1 MSKKYYLGLDIGTNS
16 VGWAVT
22 DEEYNLCRFRG
33 KDMWGIRLF
42 EAANTAS
49 DRRLKRS
56 SRRRLKRRRQRIKL
70 LQEIFKEE
78 ISKID
83 ESFFVRLNESR
94 LHFEDKS
101 IKEKHPLFAGKD
113 YSDVNYYAQFPTI
126 YHLRKELIE
135 NKEPHDPRLVYLAIH
150 HIIKNR
156 GHFLIEGNLGKAKDF
171 NVVFDKLSEA
181 LKEDLEWQ
189 VEPNEDAKAEIKGI
203 LTDKNKTK
211 KEKVDEIIE
220 ITNGSL
226 EAKSEQEKGVL
237 VKINSLLSKEEIG
250 RQKDITKIIFNFI
263 VGIKGDV
270 EKLFKLEKKSLT
282 KGSFSFAESNY
293 EENVRPEM
301 ENEIPDLI
309 HIIDLIKGVYDWRV
323 LAGILQGEEYISNAK
338 VKQYEKHKNNLKK
351 LKSIIYKNF
360 GKEVWKSFF
369 VDESEESYSSYI
381 GVSKVKAKKS
391 ESNEKKD
398 KDFVTSI
405 KKKLEHIKEDGYGY
419 DIALEFIKTENIED
433 LLPLQRSKA
442 NGVLPNQVHKFELIK
457 ILENAEKYM
466 PFLSEK
472 DSDGI
477 SNKEKIISIFEFRI
491 PYFVG
496 PLSDR
501 HKKQGSN
508 CWMVRKEGENGRIYP
523 WNIED
528 IVDYEKSNEA
538 FIRRM
543 TNKCTY
549 LIGEDVLPKN
559 SLLYSKYMVLNELNN
574 LRVKGNKV
582 DIKTKQ
588 GIYTELF
595 QRKVKVTGKA
605 VLEYLKTK
613 VPGLKIEDLS
623 GFDKD
628 FHTSLKPY
636 IDFKKIFGEKME
648 NDDVQNIVENIIKW
662 ITIYGDDAKMIK
674 DVIEKEYP
682 KRLTEKQLKEVCGL
696 RYSGWG
702 NFSKKFLKSIEGIDR
717 ETGETFSLI
726 QAMWQTNNNLMQ
738 LLSGKFTFTEEIEKE
753 NNKLTEK
760 VERVSYEELVDNMYV
775 SPATKRAIWQAI
787 QISEEIKKVMGCPPE
802 KIFIEMA
809 RGGGKKGKRT
819 VSRKTTL
826 QKLYK
831 NCEKDVRHL
840 SEKLENLEERDLNS
854 MKLYLYFTQWGR
866 CMYTDKEI
874 DLDELMKKNSKWDR
888 DHIYP
893 QSKIKDD
900 SIDNLVLVD
909 KTVNSRKGKDVLKE
923 EIQKKMIGKWKS
935 LLKGGFISKKKYDR
949 LTRKGDFTEEE
960 LAGFINRQI
969 VETRQSS
976 KAVAE
981 LLKRINEDTEIVYVK
996 GPLVSDFRKRPLN
1009 ELKSRRINDYHHGKD
1024 AYLNIV
1030 VGDVYNAKFTA
1041 NPITWFKKNK
1051 NEEYSLN
1058 KIFNFDVKRGDK
1070 VIWEKCVEDEDQSHV
1085 GYGGTIDRVRKIM
1098 KQDNL
1103 LYTEYTYCDKG
1114 ELFGAN
1120 PISKS
1125 NENLNIKLKS
1135 GLDIKRYGGYSGANT
1150 SYFAQIEFDDK
1161 KGKRVKNIIGVP
1173 IYIAN
1178 RLKRNTNAFKDY
1190 CENVKGLKDK
1200 NVEIIVPKI
1209 KKNTLMLVNGFP
1221 MRIRG
1226 ENNEKLS
1233 FKGAIQLKLDEENAK
1248 TLRAI
1253 EKYLEKYEVKNK
1265 KNYDKEEP
1273 RISEKFDK
1281 LSHEKVDKLYDV
1293 LLYKLS
1299 NIYKKRPANPKETL
1313 SSNCDIFRKSDNLY
1327 EKIKTVNEIL
1337 NFLRC
1342 DGKISGN
1349 LEFINGKKNAGNMAI
1364 NKNTVG
1370 KREIIIINQSVT
1382 GLFENRAKI

>member
-22 DEEYNLCRFRG
+22 DEEYNLCKFRG

-70 LQEIFKEE
+70 LQEIFAEE

-135 NKEPHDPRLVYLAIH
+135 NNKPHDPRLVYLAIH
-150 HIIKNR
+150 HILKNR
-156 GHFLIEGNLGKAKDF
+156 GHFLIEGNLGEAKDF
-171 NVVFDKLSEA
+171 NMAFDKLSEA
-181 LKEDLEWQ
+181 LKTDLGWQ
-189 VEPNEDAKAEIKGI
+189 VELNEDAKDKIKGI
-203 LTDKNKTK
+203 LLEKGKAK
-211 KEKVDEIIE
+211 SEKEKEIKAFLE
-220 ITNGSL
+220 ITNS
-226 EAKSEQEKGVL
+226 S
-237 VKINSLLSKEEIG
+237 LSKEEIK
-250 RQKDITKIIFNFI
+250 RQKDITEIIFKFI
-263 VGIKGDV
+263 VGNKGDV
-270 EKLFKLEKKSLT
+270 EKLFGLEKKSLT

-293 EENVRPEM
+293 EENVSPEL
-301 ENEIPDLI
+301 ESEIPDLI
-309 HIIDLIKGVYDWRV
+309 HIIDLAKGVYDWRILV
-323 LAGILQGEEYISNAK
+323 GILQEEKYISNAK

-398 KDFVTSI
+398 KDFLTSI

-419 DIALEFIKTENIED
+419 DTAQEFLKTENIED

-442 NGVLPNQVHKFELIK
+442 NGVVPNQVHEFELRK
-457 ILENAEKYM
+457 ILENAEKYI

-501 HKKQGSN
+501 HKEQGSN

-538 FIRRM
+538 FIKRM
-543 TNKCTY
+543 INKCTY

-595 QRKVKVTGKA
+595 QKKVKVTGKA

-648 NDDVQNIVENIIKW
+648 NDDVQNMVEDIIKW

-674 DVIEKEYP
+674 NVIGKEYP
-682 KRLTEKQLKEVCGL
+682 NKLTEEQLKKVCRL

-702 NFSKKFLKSIEGIDR
+702 NFSKKFLKGIEGIDR

-760 VERVSYEELVDNMYV
+760 VERVSYEELVDIMYV

-819 VSRKTTL
+819 VSRKKAL
-826 QKLYK
+826 QELYK
-831 NCEKDVRHL
+831 KCEEDVQYL
-840 SEKLENLEERDLNS
+840 SEELENFDERDLNS
-854 MKLYLYFTQWGR
+854 MKLYLYFTQMGK
-866 CMYTDKEI
+866 CMYTGESI
-874 DLDELMKKNSKWDR
+874 DLDDLMQKNSKWDR

-900 SIDNLVLVD
+900 SIDNLVLVN

-923 EIQKKMIGKWKS
+923 EIQKKMIGVWKS
-935 LLKGGFISKKKYDR
+935 LLKKGYISKKKYDR

-960 LAGFINRQI
+960 LSGFISRQI

-996 GPLVSDFRKRPLN
+996 ASLVSDFRKRPLN

-1030 VGDVYNAKFTA
+1030 VGDVYNAKFTS

-1103 LYTEYTYCDKG
+1103 LYTEYIYCEKG
-1114 ELFGAN
+1114 ELFDATIQRKGKKN
-1120 PISKS
+1120 V
-1125 NENLNIKLKS
+1125 NINLKS
-1135 GLDIKRYGGYSGANT
+1135 GLDIDKYGGYQGAGT
-1150 SYFAQIEFDDK
+1150 SYFSQIEF
-1161 KGKRVKNIIGVP
+1161 KGRKGERVKNIIGVP

-1178 RLKRNTNAFKDY
+1178 QLSYNPSAFENY
-1190 CENVKGLKDK
+1190 CRDIKGMSD
-1200 NVEIIVPKI
+1200 VEILVPKI
-1209 KKNTLMLVNGFP
+1209 KKNTLMVVNGFP

-1226 ENNEKLS
+1226 ENENQLLFKGAKQLILDEESMATLRVIEKYILKNMEDKSYGINTKIDKISNENINKLYNTLVEKLS
-1233 FKGAIQLKLDEENAK
+1233 
-1248 TLRAI
+1248 
-1253 EKYLEKYEVKNK
+1253 
-1265 KNYDKEEP
+1265 
-1273 RISEKFDK
+1273 
-1281 LSHEKVDKLYDV
+1281 KVYF
-1293 LLYKLS
+1293 
-1299 NIYKKRPANPKETL
+1299 KRPANPVEILRLSKEKFQVIEDVNGKAKL
-1313 SSNCDIFRKSDNLY
+1313 I
-1327 EKIKTVNEIL
+1327 NEIINL
-1337 NFLRC
+1337 LRC
-1342 DGKISGN
+1342 DNSNKANLSFIGGKESV
-1349 LEFINGKKNAGNMAI
+1349 GNMTMGKGVI
-1364 NKNTVG
+1364 CDKNKV
-1370 KREIIIINQSVT
+1370 KKVYIINQSIT
-1382 GLFENRAKI
+1382 GLFENRQEI

>member
-1 MSKKYYLGLDIGTNS
+1 MSKDEKYYLGLDIGTNS

-22 DEEYNLCRFRG
+22 DEEYNLCRFRS

-42 EAANTAS
+42 EAANTAKE
-49 DRRLKRS
+49 RRLKRS
-56 SRRRLKRRRQRIKL
+56 SRRRLKRRKQRIKL
-70 LQEIFKEE
+70 LQEIFAEE

-83 ESFFVRLNESR
+83 ESFFIRLNESR

-101 IKEKHPLFAGKD
+101 VKEKHPLFAGGN
-113 YSDVNYYAQFPTI
+113 YSDIDYYAQYPTI

-135 NKEPHDPRLVYLAIH
+135 NNKPHDSRLVYLAIH
-150 HIIKNR
+150 HILKNR
-156 GHFLIEGNLGKAKDF
+156 GHFLIEGNLGEAKDF
-171 NVVFDKLSEA
+171 NMAFDKLSEA
-181 LKEDLEWQ
+181 LKTDLGWQ
-189 VEPNEDAKAEIKGI
+189 VELNEDAKDKIKGI
-203 LTDKNKTK
+203 LLEKGKAK
-211 KEKVDEIIE
+211 SEKEKEIKAFLE
-220 ITNGSL
+220 ITNS
-226 EAKSEQEKGVL
+226 S
-237 VKINSLLSKEEIG
+237 LSKVEIN
-250 RQKDITKIIFNFI
+250 RQKQITKIIFNFI

-270 EKLFKLEKKSLT
+270 EKLFNLEEKSLS

-293 EENVRPEM
+293 EEDVRPEM

-309 HIIDLIKGVYDWRV
+309 HIIDLIKGVYEWRV

-338 VKQYEKHKNNLKK
+338 VKQYEKHKANLSTLKK
-351 LKSIIYKNF
+351 IIKENF
-360 GKEVWKSFF
+360 KEDVWKHFF
-369 VDESEESYSSYI
+369 VDEGIGSYSSYI
-381 GVSKVKAKKS
+381 GAS
-391 ESNEKKD
+391 KD
-398 KDFVTSI
+398 KNV
-405 KKKLEHIKEDGYGY
+405 KKKGSKEVDEVFLKYIKEQLKQIQKGKDDY
-419 DIALEFIKTENIED
+419 DKAQEFLKTENIED

-442 NGVLPNQVHKFELIK
+442 NGVVPNQVHEFELRK
-457 ILENAEKYM
+457 ILENAEKYI

-472 DSDGI
+472 DSEGI
-477 SNKEKIISIFEFRI
+477 SNKDKIISIFKFKI

-496 PLSDR
+496 PLIDIKNSE
-501 HKKQGSN
+501 GSN
-508 CWMVRKEGENGRIYP
+508 CWMVRQKGKNGRIYP

-595 QRKVKVTGKA
+595 QKKVKVTGKV

-648 NDDVQNIVENIIKW
+648 NDDVQNMVEDIIKW

-674 DVIEKEYP
+674 NVIEKEYP
-682 KRLTEKQLKEVCGL
+682 KRLTEEQLKDVCGL
-696 RYSGWG
+696 RYRGWG
-702 NFSKKFLKSIEGIDR
+702 NFSKKFLKGIEGIDR
-717 ETGETFSLI
+717 ETGETFFLI

-760 VERVSYEELVDNMYV
+760 VERVSYEELVDTMYV

-819 VSRKTTL
+819 VSRKKAL
-826 QKLYK
+826 QELYK
-831 NCEKDVRHL
+831 NCAKDVRYL
-840 SEKLENLEERDLNS
+840 SEKLENFEERNLNS
-854 MKLYLYFTQWGR
+854 IKLYLYFTQWGR

-874 DLDELMKKNSKWDR
+874 DIDELMKKNSKWDR

-893 QSKIKDD
+893 KSKIKDD

-909 KTVNSRKGKDVLKE
+909 KTVNSTKDNDVLKE
-923 EIQKKMIGKWKS
+923 EIQEKMIGKWKE
-935 LLKGGFISKKKYDR
+935 LLKMGFISKKKYDR
-949 LTRKGDFTEEE
+949 LTRKGDFTNEE

-1030 VGDVYNAKFTA
+1030 VGDVYNAKFTS
-1041 NPITWFKKNK
+1041 NPYTWLEKGENKKYN
-1051 NEEYSLN
+1051 LN
-1058 KIFNFDVKRGDK
+1058 KIFNSDVKRGDK
-1070 VIWEKCVEDEDQSHV
+1070 VIWKKCEEDKET
-1085 GYGGTIDRVRKIM
+1085 GIGKGGTIDRVRKIM

-1103 LYTEYTYCDKG
+1103 LYTEYTYCEKG
-1114 ELFGAN
+1114 ELFKAN

-1125 NENLNIKLKS
+1125 NKNLNIELKS
-1135 GLDIKRYGGYSGANT
+1135 GLDTKKYGGYSGAKT
-1150 SYFAQIEFDDK
+1150 SYFVQIEFDDK

-1173 IYIAN
+1173 IYIASQ
-1178 RLKRNTNAFKDY
+1178 LKHNTDAFKDY
-1190 CENVKGLKDK
+1190 CKNVKGLENIK
-1200 NVEIIVPKI
+1200 IIVPKI
-1209 KKNTLMLVNGFP
+1209 KENTLMVVEGFP

-1226 ENNEKLS
+1226 ESGTGGKDIL
-1233 FKGAIQLKLDEENAK
+1233 FKASKQLHLDEENAEMVR
-1248 TLRAI
+1248 LI
-1253 EKYLEKYEVKNK
+1253 EKYLEKNK
-1265 KNYDKEEP
+1265 EYKINPKIDKITEEG
-1273 RISEKFDK
+1273 
-1281 LSHEKVDKLYDV
+1281 VNKLYDV
-1293 LLYKLS
+1293 LLSKFEGEYK
-1299 NIYKKRPANPKETL
+1299 NRRANPIKKMKANEKKFKGE
-1313 SSNCDIFRKSDNLY
+1313 CDLQKKVVFIY
-1327 EKIKTVNEIL
+1327 GIL
-1337 NFLRC
+1337 KLLRC
-1342 DGKISGN
+1342 DNDNKADLRLIGGGKSSGV
-1349 LEFINGKKNAGNMAI
+1349 MTI
-1364 NKNTVG
+1364 NKNTVCE
-1370 KREIIIINQSVT
+1370 KKIEIINQSIT
-1382 GLFENRAKI
+1382 GLFENRQEI

>member
-42 EAANTAS
+42 EAASTAS

-70 LQEIFKEE
+70 LQDIFAEE

-113 YSDVNYYAQFPTI
+113 YSDIDYYAQYPTI

-135 NKEPHDPRLVYLAIH
+135 NNKPHDPRLVYLAIH
-150 HIIKNR
+150 HILKNR
-156 GHFLIEGNLGKAKDF
+156 GHFLIEGNLGEAKDF
-171 NVVFDKLSEA
+171 NMAFDKLSEA
-181 LKEDLEWQ
+181 LKTDLGWQ
-189 VEPNEDAKAEIKGI
+189 VELNEGAKDKIKGI
-203 LTDKNKTK
+203 LLEKGKAK
-211 KEKVDEIIE
+211 SEKVKEIKAFLE
-220 ITNGSL
+220 ITNS
-226 EAKSEQEKGVL
+226 S
-237 VKINSLLSKEEIG
+237 LSKEEIE
-250 RQKDITKIIFNFI
+250 RQKDITEIIFNFI

-270 EKLFKLEKKSLT
+270 EKLFGLEKKSLM

-293 EENVRPEM
+293 EENVRSEL
-301 ENEIPDLI
+301 ESEISDLI
-309 HIIDLIKGVYDWRV
+309 HIINLAKGVYDWRILV
-323 LAGILQGEEYISNAK
+323 GILQEEKYISNAK
-338 VKQYEKHKNNLKK
+338 VKQYEKHKANLSTLKK
-351 LKSIIYKNF
+351 IIKENF
-360 GKEVWKSFF
+360 KEDVWKHFF
-369 VDESEESYSSYI
+369 VDEGIGSYSSYI
-381 GVSKVKAKKS
+381 GAS
-391 ESNEKKD
+391 KD
-398 KDFVTSI
+398 KNV
-405 KKKLEHIKEDGYGY
+405 KKKGSKEVDEVFLKYIKEQLKQIQKGKDDY
-419 DIALEFIKTENIED
+419 DKAQEFLKTENIED

-442 NGVLPNQVHKFELIK
+442 NGVVPNQVHEFELRK
-457 ILENAEKYM
+457 ILENAEKYI

-472 DSDGI
+472 DSEGI
-477 SNKEKIISIFEFRI
+477 SNKDKIISIFKFKI

-496 PLSDR
+496 PLIDIKNSE
-501 HKKQGSN
+501 GSN
-508 CWMVRKEGENGRIYP
+508 CWMVRQKGKNGRIYP

-582 DIKTKQ
+582 DVKTKQ
-588 GIYTELF
+588 NIYRDLF
-595 QRKVKVTGKA
+595 QNKVKVTGKM
-605 VLEYLKTK
+605 VLEYLKNDM
-613 VPGLKIEDLS
+613 PELLKEDLS
-623 GFDKD
+623 GFDND
-628 FHTSLKPY
+628 FHTSLKSY
-636 IDFKKIFGEKME
+636 MDFKKQIFGEEIDKDE
-648 NDDVQNIVENIIKW
+648 IQNMVEDIIKW

-674 DVIEKEYP
+674 NIIEKEYP
-682 KRLTEKQLKEVCGL
+682 NKLAEEQLKKICRL

-702 NFSKKFLKSIEGIDR
+702 NFSKKFLKGIEGIDS

-760 VERVSYEELVDNMYV
+760 VERVSYEELVDTMYV

-819 VSRKTTL
+819 VSRKKAL
-826 QKLYK
+826 QELYK
-831 NCEKDVRHL
+831 KCKEDVQYL
-840 SEKLENLEERDLNS
+840 SEELENFDERDLNS
-854 MKLYLYFTQWGR
+854 MKLYLYFTQMGK
-866 CMYTDKEI
+866 CMYTGESI
-874 DLDELMKKNSKWDR
+874 DLDDLMQKNSKWDK

-893 QSKIKDD
+893 TSKIKDD

-909 KTVNSRKGKDVLKE
+909 KTVNNTKDNDVLKV
-923 EIQKKMIGKWKS
+923 EIQEKMIGKWKE
-935 LLKGGFISKKKYDR
+935 LLKRGFISKKKYDR
-949 LTRKGDFTEEE
+949 LTRKGDFTNEE

-1030 VGDVYNAKFTA
+1030 VGDVYNAKFTS

-1070 VIWEKCVEDEDQSHV
+1070 VIWKKCEEDKET
-1085 GYGGTIDRVRKIM
+1085 GIGKGGTIDRVRKIM

-1114 ELFGAN
+1114 ELFDAN
-1120 PISKS
+1120 PKSKS
-1125 NENLNIKLKS
+1125 KNLNIELKS
-1135 GLDIKRYGGYSGANT
+1135 GLATKRYGGYSGANT

-1173 IYIAN
+1173 IYIASQ
-1178 RLKRNTNAFKDY
+1178 LKHNTNAFKDY
-1190 CENVKGLKDK
+1190 CKNVKGLKDK
-1200 NVEIIVPKI
+1200 NIEIIVPKI
-1209 KKNTLMLVNGFP
+1209 KKNTLMIVNGFP
-1221 MRIRG
+1221 MRIRA
-1226 ENNEKLS
+1226 ENKNQLE
-1233 FKGAIQLKLDEENAK
+1233 FKGAIQLRLDEVNTK

-1253 EKYLEKYEVKNK
+1253 EKYLEKNRK
-1265 KNYDKEEP
+1265 KDDKEEH

-1281 LSHEKVDKLYDV
+1281 LSHENVNELYDV
-1293 LLYKLS
+1293 LLWKLS
-1299 NIYKKRPANPKETL
+1299 NIYKKRPANPLKTICDKREIFKE
-1313 SSNCDIFRKSDNLY
+1313 SDNLY
-1327 EKIKTVNEIL
+1327 EKIKTIDEIL
-1337 NFLRC
+1337 NLLRC
-1342 DGKISGN
+1342 DDSPKADLTFIEAAKSSGRMLKAKNKIGGS
-1349 LEFINGKKNAGNMAI
+1349 
-1364 NKNTVG
+1364 
-1370 KREIIIINQSVT
+1370 EIIIINQSVT